1 MNVQQLVPRW
11 VTTLPIV
18 GRLFGTTVEDVPSTT
33 PAEVPVPVRYFR
45 DLYTLFIKADA
56 NSTATIEFVKSTLK
70 ITCTFSWSDAEDGL
84 LSTMIDASTIELGIL
99 VKHKNVV
106 RAVRFLPKE
115 QGVPPKARY
124 LISSIDATDR
134 QQFDAT
140 TASLNDLIKGQFA
153 EGRTMWE
160 AYLSED
166 EVLQVQSIDGVSGVS
181 CTLCVYPNRKGKPLN
196 TRYAVVPTDPDN
208 QEQCKATEAALKVL
222 LNKQFRDSTHQG
234 CSVLDWEVK
243 SLTDKQKL
251 EIEKMDGVCHVRQ
264 IHMGRRGEMAKPRF
278 Y

>member
-1 MNVQQLVPRW
+1 M
-11 VTTLPIV
+11 
-18 GRLFGTTVEDVPSTT
+18 
-33 PAEVPVPVRYFR
+33 RYFR

-56 NSTATIEFVKSTLK
+56 NSTATIDFVKSTLK
-70 ITCTFSWSDAEDGL
+70 ITCTFSWADANDGL
-84 LSTMIDASTIELGIL
+84 MSTMIDASTIELGIL
-99 VKHKNVV
+99 VKHENIVK
-106 RAVRFLPKE
+106 AVRFMPKE

-140 TASLNDLIKGQFA
+140 TVSLNALIKGQFA

-166 EVLQVQSIDGVSGVS
+166 EALQIQSIDGVSGVS
-181 CTLCVYPNRKGKPLN
+181 CTLRRYPNRQGKPL
-196 TRYAVVPTDPDN
+196 TKRYYVFPTDPDN
-208 QEQCKATEAALKVL
+208 QEQCRATEAALKVL
-222 LNKQFRDSTHQG
+222 LNKQFRDSTHHG

-243 SLTDKQKL
+243 SLTDEQKL

-264 IHMGRRGEMAKPRF
+264 IHMGRRGGLARPRF